1 MCRAYGI
8 TCTASIHAVNLKKPD
23 VTITVHDLRS
33 SFFVS
38 IMPNYNE
45 LKKYNVRSMAEVDG

>member
-1 MCRAYGI
+1 M
-8 TCTASIHAVNLKKPD
+8 HAVNLKKPD
-23 VTITVHDLRS
+23 VTITVHDIRS

-45 LKKYNVRSMAEVDG
+45 LKKYNVRSMAEAE